1 MRAFLLRRLGFSLIS
16 LVGATFI
23 VFSLSRIVSD
33 PILLYAS
40 PEGYGKTPEQI
51 EAIRKKIGLDKPF
64 FVQYAIWAGNVVRG
78 DLGRSLVG
86 ERPVSKVIGEK
97 FSATVQLAIAGWLLA
112 TLVGVPIGV
121 ISAIKRGTVWDYLG
135 RFIALFGLAVPNFWF
150 AIVGVLI
157 FSVWFEVLPSGFK
170 GEGFSIKHFIMPT
183 IVVGT
188 SSMAGYLRMT
198 RSSVLEVMDSEFV
211 KLARAKGVT
220 NQMVVWKH
228 VLRNALIQPITI
240 STLLLAGLLNGTL
253 VAEAVFAWPGL
264 GRAMLEAVRAN
275 DFPVMMGGVLFFVII
290 YIVFSLI
297 ADLMYAVVDPRIR
310 YT

>member
-1 MRAFLLRRLGFSLIS
+1 
-16 LVGATFI
+16 
-23 VFSLSRIVSD
+23 
-33 PILLYAS
+33 
-40 PEGYGKTPEQI
+40 
-51 EAIRKKIGLDKPF
+51 
-64 FVQYAIWAGNVVRG
+64 
-78 DLGRSLVG
+78 
-86 ERPVSKVIGEK
+86 
-97 FSATVQLAIAGWLLA
+97 
-112 TLVGVPIGV
+112 VPIGV
-121 ISAIKRGTVWDYLG
+121 ISAIKRGTVWDYIG
-135 RFIALFGLAVPNFWF
+135 RFVALFGLAVPNFWF

-183 IVVGT
+183 VVVGT

-211 KLARAKGVT
+211 KLARAKGVSS
-220 NQMVVWKH
+220 NIVIWKH

-264 GRAMLEAVRAN
+264 GRVMLEAVRAN

-290 YIVFSLI
+290 YIVFSLV
-297 ADLMYAVVDPRIR
+297 ADLLYAVVDPRIR
-310 YT
+310 YS